1 MAAIMYDAQVERFEP
16 LLVEGRLYYM
26 HMMIVKPIM
35 SNQYYKLGRSRL
47 MCCFTSKTLVHEIT
61 IINGKFIPSFPPFMP
76 LDQFFQFNI
85 NNDMYVG
92 KCPILFIPSVNVM
105 LYFNNAPTNYL
116 YYL

>member
-1 MAAIMYDAQVERFEP
+1 MATVMYDAQVERFEP

-26 HMMIVKPIM
+26 HMMIVKPNT
-35 SNQYYKLGRSRL
+35 SNQYYKLGRSHL
-47 MCCFTSKTLVHEIT
+47 ICCFTSKTLVREIT
-61 IINGKFIPSFPPFMP
+61 IMNDKFIPSFPPFKP
-76 LDQFFQFNI
+76 LDRIFQINI

-92 KCPILFIPSVNVM
+92 KCLILFIPSVNVM